1 MSQIAMEKIVLG
13 TAGLAGLWGRVDP
26 DESVRTMLEALEM
39 GIVHFDTAPAYAD
52 GEILL
57 AKALRL
63 WKGKKP
69 FVSTKAGKLQTDSPD
84 IVVSDYSAQGL
95 RKSVEDSLRK
105 FGVDA
110 LDLVFLHDPTGMQ
123 PEEIPVA
130 IEALAGFKK
139 AGYILNMGIGGNYGP
154 ECADVLISGGFSHFM
169 GYNRYNIIRQTAVQE
184 EFPGLKKAGLEI
196 WQASPLYM
204 GLLGRKFGEY
214 ISGMPEWLPA
224 AYINKAIV
232 LKDACDRSGHDLTGL
247 ALNYVYNSPHV
258 DKIVIGSS
266 TLAELRSTMAQLGDP
281 SLRDAA
287 LEMLDLHRDQ

>member
-1 MSQIAMEKIVLG
+1 MSRIAMERIVLG

-26 DESVRTMLEALEM
+26 DESVRTILEALEM

-63 WKGKKP
+63 WKGQRP
-69 FVSTKAGKLQTDSPD
+69 FLSTKAGKLRADGPD
-84 IVVSDYSAQGL
+84 IVVSDYTAQGI

-105 FGVDA
+105 FGVEA
-110 LDLVFLHDPTGMQ
+110 LDLVFLHDPTGML

-130 IEALAGFKK
+130 IEALAGLKN
-139 AGYILNMGIGGNYGP
+139 AGYLLNMGIGGNYGP
-154 ECADVLISGGFSHFM
+154 ECSDVLMAGGFSHFM
-169 GYNRYNIIRQTAVQE
+169 GYNRYNIIRQSAVHE
-184 EFPGLKKAGLEI
+184 EFPVLKSAGLQV

-214 ISGMPEWLPA
+214 VSGIPEWLPK
-224 AYINKAIV
+224 AYIDKAV
-232 LKDACDRSGHDLTGL
+232 LLKEACDRNGHDFTGL

-266 TLAELRSTMAQLGDP
+266 SLAELRSTMAQLGDP

-287 LEMLDLHRDQ
+287 LEMLDLHRDH